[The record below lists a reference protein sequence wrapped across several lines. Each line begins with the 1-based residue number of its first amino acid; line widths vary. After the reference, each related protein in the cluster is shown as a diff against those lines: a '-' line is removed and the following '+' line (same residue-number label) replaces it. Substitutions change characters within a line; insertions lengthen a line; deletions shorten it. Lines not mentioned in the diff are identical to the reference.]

1 VISPARTEIKGKL
14 PLGINRLSD
23 SQTET
28 VSMDPALISKHF
40 VVLAGS
46 GSGKTVLVRR
56 LVEEA
61 ALLGIPSIML
71 DCANDLARMGDPW
84 PARPETWFGADEAKA
99 KRYRERAEVVV
110 WTPGREKGNPLTV
123 EPLPDLAAVA
133 DDADEL
139 EQAVLMA
146 IDAFQEIVA
155 PGRSMTARKRIGGCR
170 PRCMGSPMP
179 AAAIWKTSSGSCR
192 TCRLAQPAEYPMP
205 PSWLSRSRTAFVR
218 QCKPTRSCARRE
230 PPSTPESFSAVRVS
244 QGKRA
249 LRLPVR
255 IGPGVPKM
263 IEGSSQC
270 DLPLFSCLDTASL
283 LNCFKRR

>member
-23 SQTET
+23 SQTEA

-110 WTPGREKGNPLTV
+110 WTPGREKGNPLTL

-155 PGRSMTARKRIGGCR
+155 PGRSMTARKRIGVLSAALHEFAHA
-170 PRCMGSPMP
+170 GSGDLEDFVGFLSNLPLDATGGISD
-179 AAAIWKTSSGSCR
+179 AAK
-192 TCRLAQPAEYPMP
+192 LAQQIADSIRAAMQTNPLLRQAGAALDPRILFGGEGKSGKTRTSVARSNRAGRTKNDRGVKPM
-205 PSWLSRSRTAFVR
+205 
-218 QCKPTRSCARRE
+218 
-230 PPSTPESFSAVRVS
+230 
-244 QGKRA
+244 
-249 LRLPVR
+249 
-255 IGPGVPKM
+255 
-263 IEGSSQC
+263 
-270 DLPLFSCLDTASL
+270 
-283 LNCFKRR
+283 